1 MTGRPPPD
9 LPDHLDDTDV
19 GEDPA
24 GASPRTG
31 LVRFA
36 RMTGSSIA
44 GRDAAFWVTDFL
56 NAAYYRRSVDDREV
70 DDLRLASGAL
80 TTYWYRKPDA
90 TPWASPTSAPSIA
103 PSVTTAS
110 PPRTQFAA
118 RSIAPSCSMGRCAC
132 SATGSRRHMPTTT
145 AAAGASPSRP
155 PPIALPTTRRTGWPW
170 PASGSDDPQ
179 ALAGWFAALEDGL
192 ARYGEGE
199 PRAVPEGGQPL
210 VGFDLTTHQGHFMG
224 NGHNRLLLFTHEG
237 KAWVR
242 AAGTWD
248 AMPWHVDRMYRIA
261 GHDAQHAFWG
271 QGNVVA
277 QSLLHQ
283 LALRIAA

>member
-1 MTGRPPPD
+1 LGLADLRAFHRAFGHDRFATEDSIRGTLNRAQLLDGAVRLLGDWFPAAYADDDRRGWGIAFETASDRAAYDPAYRMALARVGKLTPECTPPEQQTWHTYPAVGMASAQAVIAALTVPETWPDYASEIGRFTPLRTGGLDGQTFEIEVAAGTDAGRPAY
-9 LPDHLDDTDV
+9 TRGYV
-19 GEDPA
+19 
-24 GASPRTG
+24 TVTQ
-31 LVRFA
+31 LV
-36 RMTGSSIA
+36 
-44 GRDAAFWVTDFL
+44 
-56 NAAYYRRSVDDREV
+56 
-70 DDLRLASGAL
+70 
-80 TTYWYRKPDA
+80 
-90 TPWASPTSAPSIA
+90 TP
-103 PSVTTAS
+103 
-110 PPRTQFAA
+110 
-118 RSIAPSCSMGRCAC
+118 
-132 SATGSRRHMPTTT
+132 
-145 AAAGASPSRP
+145 
-155 PPIALPTTRRTGWPW
+155 
-170 PASGSDDPQ
+170 DDPQ